1 LRPEIEQKMSAH
13 VSANLARLWKSAS
26 QLNQL
31 ADEATEQIKALSK
44 FLDALNPGIEVLDST
59 HFTAG
64 REENSSSHTVMAR
77 YVLGYGRDDMGK
89 FGLIVRASV
98 EETDDRGR
106 RLKANDDGS
115 QIWETIWS
123 KRLDQT
129 SRPIR
134 IAAVARLPEFI
145 ALLSDE
151 TERAVATVNANLA
164 KVREP
169 SAELRMALSKPW
181 RNSDFLLRGVD
192 SRPAPGNGVVKR

>member
-26 QLNQL
+26 QLNRL
-31 ADEATEQIKALSK
+31 ADEATELIKSLSK
-44 FLDALNPGIEVLDST
+44 FLDALNPGIEVLDLA

-64 REENSSSHTVMAR
+64 REENSASHTVMAR
-77 YVLGYGRDDMGK
+77 YVLGYGRDDAGK

-98 EETDDRGR
+98 EETDERGK
-106 RLKANDDGS
+106 RLKENEDGS
-115 QIWETIWS
+115 QKWETLWS

-134 IAAVARLPEFI
+134 IAAVARLPDFI

-151 TERAVATVNANLA
+151 TERAVATVNTNLD

-169 SAELRMALSKPW
+169 SAELRTALSKPW
-181 RNSDFLLRGVD
+181 RHSDFLLRGMD
-192 SRPAPGNGVVKR
+192 SRPVLASGLLKR